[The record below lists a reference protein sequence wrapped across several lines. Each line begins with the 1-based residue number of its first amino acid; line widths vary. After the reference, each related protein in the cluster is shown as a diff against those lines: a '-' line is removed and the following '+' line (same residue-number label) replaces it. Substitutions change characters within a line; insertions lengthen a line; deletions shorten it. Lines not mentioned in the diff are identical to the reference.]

1 MGPYSHWSVFSKN
14 IDLGLQTNALI
25 MDYNTNCTQVHFTE
39 HALID
44 H

>member
-1 MGPYSHWSVFSKN
+1 MGPYSHWLVFSKN

-25 MDYNTNCTQVHFTE
+25 MDYNTNCTQVHFTG
-39 HALID
+39 HALIA